1 MKVNYFI
8 FKKPMSEGHD
18 NIAPAG
24 TAGVAALP
32 AVEDADPSGPP
43 TAAGRSRR
51 IDQNGKKTLLPCQ
64 SHTEM

>member
-32 AVEDADPSGPP
+32 AVEDADPSDP
-43 TAAGRSRR
+43 ARR
-51 IDQNGKKTLLPCQ
+51 PRRAEVD
-64 SHTEM
+64 E